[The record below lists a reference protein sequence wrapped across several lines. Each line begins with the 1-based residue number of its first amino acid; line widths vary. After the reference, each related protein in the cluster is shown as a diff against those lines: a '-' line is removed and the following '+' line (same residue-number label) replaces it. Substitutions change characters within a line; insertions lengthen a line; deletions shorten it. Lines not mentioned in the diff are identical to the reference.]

1 MQFSRIPV
9 YTSSIEDCAA
19 YVLKNDVLE
28 NMANNQGS
36 KTLKDIKRKI
46 IIVPENLGIDRLFE
60 KILIEKEHIVAV
72 VDEYGGFEGIVTM
85 EDIIETILGL
95 EIQDETDTIVDMQDL
110 AREKWKIKAKKM
122 NWDLPEDY
130 F

>member
-1 MQFSRIPV
+1 M

-36 KTLKDIKRKI
+36 ITLKDIKRKI

-60 KILIEKEHIVAV
+60 KILIEKEHIAQLLTNM
-72 VDEYGGFEGIVTM
+72 VDLKGLSPWRTSLKPF
-85 EDIIETILGL
+85 LG
-95 EIQDETDTIVDMQDL
+95 
-110 AREKWKIKAKKM
+110 
-122 NWDLPEDY
+122 
-130 F
+130 